1 MSHAQ
6 VVLIVFLALLVFFL
20 RLFTDPYKSRR
31 DENGDLTMSGWEW
44 RVLVGSSSG
53 FWVLMLAFWVYSVF
67 E

>member
-31 DENGDLTMSGWEW
+31 DENGDLTMSGLEW
-44 RVLVGSSSG
+44 RILVGASSG